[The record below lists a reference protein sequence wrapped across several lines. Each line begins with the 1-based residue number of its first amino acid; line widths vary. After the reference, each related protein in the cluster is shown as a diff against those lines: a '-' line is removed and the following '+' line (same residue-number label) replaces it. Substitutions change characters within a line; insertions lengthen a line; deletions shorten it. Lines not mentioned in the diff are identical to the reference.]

1 MDKEDL
7 VQIQTEH
14 YSALRQNG
22 IMSLAV
28 TWMEIE
34 TLILSEVSQKEKDKY
49 NMISLMCG
57 I

>member
-22 IMSLAV
+22 IMSLSV
-28 TWMEIE
+28 TWMDLKIS
-34 TLILSEVSQKEKDKY
+34 ILSEVSQRKKT
-49 NMISLMCG
+49 NFT
-57 I
+57 